1 MKKKLSLLV
10 LLAIA
15 LCMGCYDDKGNY
27 DYHEFNE
34 ISIGDRGFDTAYILT
49 SFVDTLRI
57 SPEIDFKLAEN
68 THLKFEWVAR
78 SNGVGSE
85 EYPLGNERDL
95 VFPVSLPTE
104 TYTLYFKVTDTL
116 NTMEYSNVT
125 VMQVQD
131 LLTSGWII
139 LGENSNGE
147 AQLDMITYSVDTMV
161 LKDMLHDSGLPAL
174 RGPVK
179 VWVVDNYRDNMI
191 HISTEDGTY
200 RLDRDNFKGGDHTH
214 LKYNFYDPES
224 LDITGRQ
231 LLIISCFITVS

>member
-10 LLAIA
+10 LFAIA

-34 ISIGDRGFDTAYILT
+34 ITIGDRGFDTAYILT

-68 THLKFEWVAR
+68 SHLKFEWVAR
-78 SNGVGSE
+78 SNGVDFT

-116 NTMEYSNVT
+116 NTQIRT
-125 VMQVQD
+125 F
-131 LLTSGWII
+131 II
-139 LGENSNGE
+139 ICAILEC
-147 AQLDMITYSVDTMV
+147 
-161 LKDMLHDSGLPAL
+161 DSDAGSRFA
-174 RGPVK
+174 
-179 VWVVDNYRDNMI
+179 YQ
-191 HISTEDGTY
+191 
-200 RLDRDNFKGGDHTH
+200 RLDYSRG
-214 LKYNFYDPES
+214 E
-224 LDITGRQ
+224 Q
-231 LLIISCFITVS
+231 

>member
-1 MKKKLSLLV
+1 MKVMKKKLSLLV

-34 ISIGDRGFDTAYILT
+34 ITIGDRGFDTAYILT

-78 SNGVGSE
+78 SNGVDFT

-116 NTMEYSNVT
+116 NTMEYWNAT
-125 VMQVQD
+125 AMQVQD

-161 LKDMLHDSGLPAL
+161 LKDMLHDSCP
-174 RGPVK
+174 R
-179 VWVVDNYRDNMI
+179 
-191 HISTEDGTY
+191 
-200 RLDRDNFKGGDHTH
+200 
-214 LKYNFYDPES
+214 
-224 LDITGRQ
+224 
-231 LLIISCFITVS
+231 